1 MQIRY
6 AGFTMEQV
14 LPLILAILLIFLL
27 PMIMRRNGWDFDDFM
42 RALVGGLW
50 KKGKYDPKADEKAK
64 AKKREPHLSNGG
76 KGEMMELLSSLITFA
91 RRHDFGIVYPGTLE
105 YKSEVATLLA
115 LLVTK
120 SEVVGINCFG
130 YGGTITAGKGDA
142 DWKQHMNEQDIM
154 IKSPVVLC
162 RKQQRLCRQAMDAAG
177 MKDVSVRVAGV
188 FTNHHVT
195 LAIGNGYG
203 LYTTE
208 SLIEEL
214 KVQASAEEERIPD
227 PQKVAEQLAAVTKKI
242 QPGKR

>member
-14 LPLILAILLIFLL
+14 LPLILAILLIFIL

-50 KKGKYDPKADEKAK
+50 KKGKYDPKAKEKAA

-91 RRHDFGIVYPGTLE
+91 RRHDFGIVYPGTLAHG
-105 YKSEVATLLA
+105 SEVATLLA

-130 YGGTITAGKGDA
+130 
-142 DWKQHMNEQDIM
+142 
-154 IKSPVVLC
+154 
-162 RKQQRLCRQAMDAAG
+162 
-177 MKDVSVRVAGV
+177 
-188 FTNHHVT
+188 
-195 LAIGNGYG
+195 
-203 LYTTE
+203 
-208 SLIEEL
+208 
-214 KVQASAEEERIPD
+214 
-227 PQKVAEQLAAVTKKI
+227 
-242 QPGKR
+242 